1 MSGSSNHGNWGGCS
15 SGGAQAPCYKA
26 QIISKC
32 FFELNNEL
40 TLLKW
45 SSQSSNLNLVENLR
59 DVVERETHVMDVP
72 PTEL

>member
-1 MSGSSNHGNWGGCS
+1 MVIGVAV
-15 SGGAQAPCYKA
+15 AQAVA
-26 QIISKC
+26 QIISKW
-32 FFELNNEL
+32 FLELNNEL

-72 PTEL
+72 LTEL